1 VTARSLGGCEAMN
14 GPGDRIVPKL
24 IETNTPDD
32 ILPVYRGTPVE
43 DLLRYHNM
51 GKALPA
57 DNTTPKMF
65 VAMCIDF
72 RKFLVIPND
81 YAFIMRT
88 AGARLKGNEFEL
100 LYAIAVGG
108 VSTVVLIGHTDCGMT
123 RVLNQ
128 REQFVSGLG
137 QRAGVAPDKAEE
149 LFDTY
154 ASGYAIEDP
163 VKAMVAQ
170 AIDLRGLLN
179 DVMLAPLLYRVSDNR
194 LVQILEPQAIGP
206 A

>member
-1 VTARSLGGCEAMN
+1 MPR
-14 GPGDRIVPKL
+14 L

-32 ILPVYRGTPVE
+32 IIPVYRGTPVE

-51 GKALPA
+51 GEPRPA
-57 DNTTPKMF
+57 DNTTPQMF
-65 VAMCIDF
+65 IAMCIDF
-72 RKFLVIPND
+72 RKFLVVPND
-81 YAFIMRT
+81 YAYIMRT

-137 QRAGVAPDKAEE
+137 ERAGVAPEMAEGI
-149 LFDTY
+149 FD
-154 ASGYAIEDP
+154 AFAPEYAIEDP
-163 VKAMVAQ
+163 VKAMVAE
-170 AIDLRGLLN
+170 AIMLRGLLHG
-179 DVMLAPLLYRVSDNR
+179 VMIAPLLYRVSDDR
-194 LVQILEPQAIGP
+194 LVQILEPGAIGP
-206 A
+206 S